1 MPTSAH
7 GPPDLVAAARRITAW
22 VRLRA
27 EFHEAVGIAQVWGD
41 EGPVHALTYSA
52 RHSAT
57 ECTAEA
63 ARVRAIVDAAA
74 DNRADPDWRD

>member
-7 GPPDLVAAARRITAW
+7 GPPDLTAARRITDR

-41 EGPVHALTYSA
+41 EGPVHALTAYSA

>member
-7 GPPDLVAAARRITAW
+7 SPPDLTAAARRIADW

-27 EFHEAVGIAQVWGD
+27 DFHEAVGIAQVWGD
-41 EGPVHALTYSA
+41 EGSTYST